1 MINKQRA
8 KSARKQKVG
17 IVATALLA
25 FGITHA
31 QADPFDDW
39 LAGSNPK
46 MQFDITYDGPPIE
59 LKFSHPAPPASI
71 VPPLWQKSFEW
82 LSKATDGKLTV
93 KEFGSQTL
101 VGVRDGFKGVG
112 AGISDFGTCYV
123 IFEPRGFEL
132 SKVFSEPFITTG
144 NPMKDTRI
152 FYEVFDEYLRPEWDR
167 RKVNYGSSSP
177 IGVSDIMSRE
187 PVRKLDDLKGKKVIW
202 QGGPPDAAK
211 AMGFVTL
218 NVPFPEIYTSFQQGI
233 VDAVMW
239 TDAGFVPFKI
249 YEIAKTRT
257 SLDLNSP
264 GIDICFNRDMY
275 ADLPADLQ
283 KPFLAMQQAL
293 GGFVAQR
300 TGIEFQK
307 KALGIYKE
315 SGVEFLELDPGER
328 TRMVEAANVAVD
340 AWAAKLESDG
350 KPARALLAKIAELK
364 AQYADTSDE
373 EMMRIIIDDQV
384 PNLVR

>member
-1 MINKQRA
+1 MKKQRTHI
-8 KSARKQKVG
+8 ARRQKVG
-17 IVATALLA
+17 LVATALLA
-25 FGITHA
+25 LGVTNA

-39 LAGSNPK
+39 LAGANPE
-46 MQFDITYDGPPIE
+46 MQFDISYDGPPIE

-82 LSKATDGKLTV
+82 LNKATNGKVTV

-101 VGVRDGFKGVG
+101 VGVRDGFKGVA

-132 SKVFSEPFITTG
+132 SKVFSEPFVTSG
-144 NPMKDTRI
+144 NPMKDSRI
-152 FYEVFDEYLRPEWDR
+152 FYEIFDEFLRPEWDR

-177 IGVSDIMSRE
+177 IGVTDIMSRE
-187 PVRKLDDLKGKKVIW
+187 PIQKLEDLKGKKIIW

-249 YEIAKTRT
+249 YEIAKSRT

-293 GGFVAQR
+293 GGYVAHR

-315 SGVEFLELDPGER
+315 SGVEFLELDSGER
-328 TRMVEAANVAVD
+328 SKMIEAANTAVD
-340 AWAAKLESDG
+340 AWASELEGDG
-350 KPARALLAKIAELK
+350 KPARAMLAKINELK
-364 AQYADTSDE
+364 TKYADTSDD
-373 EMMRIIIDDQV
+373 EMMRIIIEDQV
-384 PNLVR
+384 PGLVR